1 MNKLIKM
8 TKTEMRAETAKSRKV
23 IIARAKTAPEAES
36 LPFKPGPVVA
46 RGFAA
51 FKEHINRN
59 GRPKIKD
66 KKVMI
71 GICLPASKVAE
82 LRANVRY
89 SRYIADYVMEG
100 LNSGALKIPNLSR
113 KGNFR

>member
-1 MNKLIKM
+1 MSKLIKM
-8 TKTEMRAETAKSRKV
+8 TKTEMRAETVKSRKA
-23 IIARAKTAPEAES
+23 IIARAKAAPEAES

-59 GRPKIKD
+59 GRPKVKD

-82 LRANVRY
+82 LQTNVRY

-100 LNSGALKIPNLSR
+100 LDSGALKIPNQPR

>member
-1 MNKLIKM
+1 MDKLIKM
-8 TKTEMRAETAKSRKV
+8 TKSEMRAETAKNRKA
-23 IIARAKTAPEAES
+23 IITRAKTAPEAES

-59 GRPKIKD
+59 SRPKVKD

-71 GICLPASKVAE
+71 GICLPESKVAE
-82 LRANVRY
+82 LQTNVRY
-89 SRYIADYVMEG
+89 SSYIADYVMKG
-100 LNSGALKIPNLSR
+100 LDSGALKIPNQSR
-113 KGNFR
+113 KRV